1 MAKQIHLQVVTPR
14 KIVFEG
20 EVEKLTA
27 PGVMGPFQVLF
38 NHAPIVAAL
47 TSGLLHLTTLD
58 GKTEYFALSG
68 GILELHENK
77 VSVLADAV
85 EGKGEID
92 VDRARRSL
100 ERAQERMKDRRSIDV
115 NRAEASIARATVRLK
130 IAGAEIKLP

>member
-1 MAKQIHLQVVTPR
+1 MAKQIHLQIVTPR

-68 GILELHENK
+68 GMLELHENK

-85 EGKGEID
+85 EGKMEID
-92 VDRARRSL
+92 VDRARRAL
-100 ERAQERMKDRRSIDV
+100 ERAQERLKDRRTIDV
-115 NRAEASIARATVRLK
+115 NRAESSMARATVRLK

>member
-100 ERAQERMKDRRSIDV
+100 ERAQERLKDRRNTDV
-115 NRAEASIARATVRLK
+115 NRAEASMARATVRLK

>member
-1 MAKQIHLQVVTPR
+1 MAKQIHLQIVTPR

-27 PGVMGPFQVLF
+27 PGAMGPFQVLY

-85 EGKGEID
+85 EGKMEID
-92 VDRARRSL
+92 IDRARRSL
-100 ERAQERMKDRRSIDV
+100 ERAQERMKNRHTIDV
-115 NRAEASIARATVRLK
+115 NRAEASMARAQARLK

>member
-1 MAKQIHLQVVTPR
+1 MAKQIHLQIVTPR

-27 PGVMGPFQVLF
+27 PGVMGPFQVLY

-92 VDRARRSL
+92 VDRARRAL
-100 ERAQERMKDRRSIDV
+100 ERAQERLKDRRNIDV
-115 NRAEASIARATVRLK
+115 PRAESAVARANVRLK
-130 IAGAEIKLP
+130 IAGASIPIH

>member
-1 MAKQIHLQVVTPR
+1 MAKQIHLQIVTPR

-85 EGKGEID
+85 EGKSEID
-92 VDRARRSL
+92 IDRARRSL

-115 NRAEASIARATVRLK
+115 TRAESSLARATVRLK

>member
-1 MAKQIHLQVVTPR
+1 MAKQIHLQIVTPR

-85 EGKGEID
+85 EGKSEID

-115 NRAEASIARATVRLK
+115 PRAESSMARAQARLK
-130 IAGAEIKLP
+130 IAGAEVKLH

>member
-1 MAKQIHLQVVTPR
+1 MAKQIHLQIVTPR

-27 PGVMGPFQVLF
+27 PGVMGPFQVLY

-58 GKTEYFALSG
+58 GKTDHFALSG
-68 GILELHENK
+68 GILELHNNK
-77 VSVLADAV
+77 VSILADAV
-85 EGKGEID
+85 EGKTEID

-100 ERAQERMKDRRSIDV
+100 ERAQERMKDRRNIDV
-115 NRAEASIARATVRLK
+115 TRAESSMARAQARLK

>member
-1 MAKQIHLQVVTPR
+1 MAKQIHLQIVTPR

-27 PGVMGPFQVLF
+27 PGAMGPFQVLF

-85 EGKGEID
+85 EGKMEID
-92 VDRARRSL
+92 IDRARRSL
-100 ERAQERMKDRRSIDV
+100 QRAQERMKDRRSIDV
-115 NRAEASIARATVRLK
+115 NRAEASIARATTRLK
-130 IAGAEIKLP
+130 IAGAEIKIP